1 MKGEVVPFGQIAP
14 DKLVEKTLVG
24 LESEKGHFELHEVVT
39 KVATSSDHADMLI
52 CRSFMEPEK
61 IKTISFWTDLE
72 KQIFL
77 PEKAASI
84 SDFVFIAPLNVAAMT
99 SDAALADLSKIT
111 LRGEKALVYYAEKAM
126 SSGRIKFALIQ
137 QVGKNFEIYELMSGA
152 KPKFN
157 QPTRLYSKYD
167 VERNTK
173 RLAKLGYKE
182 KQLSF
187 K

>member
-1 MKGEVVPFGQIAP
+1 MKGEVIPFGQIAP

-24 LESEKGHFELHEVVT
+24 LEAEKGRFELHEVVT
-39 KVATSSDHADMLI
+39 KVATGQDHADMLI
-52 CRSFMEPEK
+52 CRSFMEPDK

-84 SDFVFIAPLNVAAMT
+84 SDFVFVAPLNTSALA
-99 SDAALADLSKIT
+99 SDAAQADLSNVI
-111 LRGEKALVYYAEKAM
+111 LRGEKALVYYAEKTM

-137 QVGKNFEIYELMSGA
+137 QTGKNFELYELMSGA
-152 KPKFN
+152 VPRRSNPIK
-157 QPTRLYSKYD
+157 LYTKYD
-167 VERNTK
+167 VECNTK
-173 RLAKLGYKE
+173 RLSKLGYKE
-182 KQLSF
+182 KQLHA